1 MPLKKA
7 SGRSKKA
14 VQKAASYNISEL
26 TQANKSKAAGE
37 KRSRKQI
44 IAIGLSAA
52 RGGKKRK

>member
-1 MPLKKA
+1 MPLQKA

-14 VQKAASYNISEL
+14 ISKAASYNISEL
-26 TQANKSKAAGE
+26 TNANKSKPASE

>member
-1 MPLKKA
+1 MPLKK
-7 SGRSKKA
+7 SSSKSKKA
-14 VQKAASYNISEL
+14 IQKAASYNISEL
-26 TQANKSKAAGE
+26 TQANKSKPASE